1 MSIKKSAK
9 SARQT
14 CCPLTSK
21 DWRFDQLNQ
30 FINLNK
36 HRDCNFEVSADLRNK
51 MSRRQSALNLIHTKI
66 LTRYVAD
73 LRRAH
78 KPELRDR
85 GKTPIQHYD
94 TMNDIT
100 L

>member
-1 MSIKKSAK
+1 MSKEVSKVSK
-9 SARQT
+9 T
-14 CCPLTSK
+14 TNCPLTSK

-36 HRDCNFEVSADLRNK
+36 HRDCDFEVSADLRIK
-51 MSRRQSALNLIHTKI
+51 KSEYFKSYTHEKL
-66 LTRYVAD
+66 LTRYVVD

-78 KPELRDR
+78 KPELEDR

-94 TMNDIT
+94 TMIDIT

>member
-1 MSIKKSAK
+1 MSEEVSKV
-9 SARQT
+9 RET
-14 CCPLTSK
+14 TFYPLTSK
-21 DWRFDQLNQ
+21 DRRFDQLNQ

-36 HRDCNFEVSADLRNK
+36 HRDCDFEVSADLRNE
-51 MSRRQSALNLIHTKI
+51 MSRCQRALNLIHTKS
-66 LTRYVAD
+66 LTKYVAG

-94 TMNDIT
+94 TMIDIT